1 MAVDSGVSGE
11 QDRLEVL
18 SFRVVFDLERRLHRI
33 DRWRIPVPHGVPVR
47 GIGYAVVAL
56 VAILFL
62 QRVPVVREVVLLLPP
77 PLRLVIV
84 PIGFAYALARLGIDG
99 RPAHASLLA
108 FCRLALSP
116 GMVSGFRAVPG
127 SGSEMDLGELVLVP
141 DERCARYRPAV
152 INGPARVL
160 FRLPAR
166 ARARGRRLDAAS
178 AAGTPMMRGKE
189 LVLREGQ
196 RLRVR

>member
-1 MAVDSGVSGE
+1 MSGE
-11 QDRLEVL
+11 RDRLEVR

-33 DRWRIPVPHGVPVR
+33 DRWRIPVPHGVPLR

-84 PIGFAYALARLGIDG
+84 PVGFAYALARLRIDG

-116 GMVSGFRAVPG
+116 GTVCGFRAAAA
-127 SGSEMDLGELVLVP
+127 SGSEVALGELVLVP

-160 FRLPAR
+160 LRLPAR
-166 ARARGRRLDAAS
+166 ARARGRRLDVAS
-178 AAGTPMMRGKE
+178 TAGRPMMRGKE
-189 LVLREGQ
+189 LVLRDGQ